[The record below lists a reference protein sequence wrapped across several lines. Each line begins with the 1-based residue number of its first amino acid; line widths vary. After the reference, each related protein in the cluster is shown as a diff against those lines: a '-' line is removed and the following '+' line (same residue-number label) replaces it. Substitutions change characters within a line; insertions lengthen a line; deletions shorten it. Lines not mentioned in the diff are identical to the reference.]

1 MLELEFAQLSDR
13 GRAREGNEDSLG
25 HVIPS
30 TAAQVH
36 SHGWLFVLADGMGG
50 HEDGEIA
57 SRLAVETMLT
67 GFRKIP
73 KGVMHASLLPRL
85 VQDANHAVYEA
96 GHARNARGGSMGSTL
111 VACAL
116 RFDSAVVSHVGDSR
130 CYLFRHG
137 HGGPLTRDHTVADE
151 QIRLGI
157 LSPSEAAEGD
167 GRSLLTRSLGQELFV
182 AADTITVNVIPGDV
196 LLLCS
201 DGLHGFLPDAMIQH
215 LIHANPSLERAAEA
229 LVSAANQAGGH
240 DNVSVQLIRVLA
252 VERMGLY
259 RGRPYRLL

>member
-1 MLELEFAQLSDR
+1 MLELEFAHLSDR

-130 CYLFRHG
+130 CYLFRNG

-201 DGLHGFLPDAMIQH
+201 DGLHGLLPHAMIEH
-215 LIHANPSLERAAEA
+215 LIHVNPALEKAAEA
-229 LVSAANQAGGH
+229 LVAAANQAGGH